1 MMITYDQDRD
11 YLQSVQ
17 RHFLD
22 QPLEFPFGQPDQLFD
37 QHAWKASSQPDVRGG
52 LDYFEGDYHL
62 FDTGS
67 REPEYFD
74 PLLNLD
80 YYDEGSGMDYDF
92 GNLQEQE
99 MEYQKDREV
108 QTLSELS
115 KRSNETAIEELQQHA
130 GEGGG
135 ELDGSAQL
143 RQADGFLPLESKT
156 KEPEEE
162 VKYL

>member
-52 LDYFEGDYHL
+52 LEYFEGDYHL

-80 YYDEGSGMDYDF
+80 YYDEGSAMDYDF

-99 MEYQKDREV
+99 MEYQNV

-115 KRSNETAIEELQQHA
+115 KRSNELQQHA
-130 GEGGG
+130 REGGG

>member
-80 YYDEGSGMDYDF
+80 YYDEGSAMDYDF

-99 MEYQKDREV
+99 MEYQKV

-115 KRSNETAIEELQQHA
+115 KRSNETAIEEHA
-130 GEGGG
+130 GEEGG
-135 ELDGSAQL
+135 EVDGSAQL
-143 RQADGFLPLESKT
+143 RQADGFLTLESKT

>member
-52 LDYFEGDYHL
+52 LEYFEGDYHL

-80 YYDEGSGMDYDF
+80 YYDEGSAMDNDF
-92 GNLQEQE
+92 GNLHEQE
-99 MEYQKDREV
+99 MEYQNV

-115 KRSNETAIEELQQHA
+115 KRSNETAIEQHD
-130 GEGGG
+130 GEGGE

-162 VKYL
+162 VKCL